1 MPIKLDTTIG
11 QVGQSFAQGLRVGY
25 TPQINPSPFVR
36 AYDST
41 IRAGQQLQG
50 LGEMGAEFASQ
61 QAAIANDN
69 LVNKQLLEFEREK
82 GILLNQV
89 KTDVN
94 FRDKTPTGQFG
105 SYVENQLKNKQTTLL
120 QSLPPIRKS
129 SFIANTAKSILQA
142 KVAAT
147 SEGVNLNNSEYKTN
161 ALKLRKDTMN
171 AIANP
176 QEGFDYETARN
187 GYVGFIANGVR
198 ARVYEPDEGERLS
211 ESFDDAAALTLLDRE
226 ELVLTNGEE
235 VEPEMIDQHLEK
247 IRKSPLDPKDKTPR
261 TESFLNSLAILE
273 RRRQTE
279 NTRLKKEVED
289 TAFSDYYM
297 RLPNPDKLYQD
308 DDVFTLVE
316 LQGAIDVG
324 IISDPGRIKDL
335 RELLLKQEKLQYYP
349 DGFDVVD
356 ATTNSWENI
365 KSIVLDQS
373 VFRED
378 AEALLN
384 AFYKQV
390 DEMHQLVPLDLSTED
405 ANTLLK
411 DISQFRTKIRNDKFL
426 AEEKRID
433 SAKKEIRFL
442 IKGDPFDKQYTLVSP
457 SIVTDA
463 QKTAAL
469 LIRSGVRPDL
479 AIEDAMDLVNRNT
492 SGFSTDF
499 YAKRAETMV
508 IQKYKESSRSL
519 TDNDRELLRRI
530 IKRRQKSEGKP
541 KISAEERLRQAEQKA
556 QQQ

>member
-1 MPIKLDTTIG
+1 MPIKLDTEIG
-11 QVGQSFAQGLRVGY
+11 KVGQSFAPGLRVGY
-25 TPQINPSPFVR
+25 TPTINPSPFVR
-36 AYDST
+36 AYDSA

-89 KTDVN
+89 KTDAN

-198 ARVYEPDEGERLS
+198 ARVYEPDEGERLI
-211 ESFDDAAALTLLDRE
+211 ESFDDEAALTLLDRE

-247 IRKSPLDPKDKTPR
+247 IRKAPLDPKDKTPR
-261 TESFLNSLAILE
+261 MESFLNSLAMRE

-279 NTRLKKEVED
+279 NARLKKEVED
-289 TAFSDYYM
+289 TAFSDY
-297 RLPNPDKLYQD
+297 
-308 DDVFTLVE
+308 T
-316 LQGAIDVG
+316 
-324 IISDPGRIKDL
+324 
-335 RELLLKQEKLQYYP
+335 
-349 DGFDVVD
+349 
-356 ATTNSWENI
+356 
-365 KSIVLDQS
+365 
-373 VFRED
+373 
-378 AEALLN
+378 
-384 AFYKQV
+384 
-390 DEMHQLVPLDLSTED
+390 
-405 ANTLLK
+405 
-411 DISQFRTKIRNDKFL
+411 
-426 AEEKRID
+426 
-433 SAKKEIRFL
+433 
-442 IKGDPFDKQYTLVSP
+442 
-457 SIVTDA
+457 
-463 QKTAAL
+463 
-469 LIRSGVRPDL
+469 
-479 AIEDAMDLVNRNT
+479 
-492 SGFSTDF
+492 
-499 YAKRAETMV
+499 
-508 IQKYKESSRSL
+508 
-519 TDNDRELLRRI
+519 
-530 IKRRQKSEGKP
+530 
-541 KISAEERLRQAEQKA
+541 
-556 QQQ
+556 